1 MIILVTADNF
11 VVMFVGWEG
20 VGLCSYLLISFW
32 NTRVEA
38 TKSAI
43 KALVVNRIGDVCLLL
58 AIVLCFFVF
67 RTVDFDGIA
76 PQVPYIVGKT
86 FPIFNDIKIVSLIN
100 LLLLVG
106 IFGKSAQIGL
116 HLWLPDSM
124 EGPTPVSALIHAA
137 TMVTA
142 GIYLCLRLSFI
153 FEFSSMTL
161 NLLAFSGT
169 ITSFISGLMGLLQ
182 SDIKKIISY
191 STLGQ
196 LGYML
201 VLCGSSQYD
210 LALFHLI
217 NHAMFK
223 ALLFLTGGVFIYL
236 YKTQDM
242 RAMSGGKLLSGFL
255 YSMVLIGSLASD
267 GFIFFSSVE
276 SKDIVLEF
284 GSYGLI
290 IGAETCNWFG
300 LMSLAMTIMFNSSLL
315 DICDGEIFGKIPVYK
330 TDIRFIITL
339 TILAFFTLISNF
351 VLFQTFMTEFY
362 SDSSFVNLVNSYK
375 AGIDVLPYF
384 AKFLFVMLFGVLNL
398 QGGKEPI
405 RSELAFRSIV
415 LIGWFGYFYTAFAV
429 YMHIAGSLIGSKI
442 FMVLTGK
449 MIVQIFEYFPIF
461 ILLVF
466 LFFFTKY
473 LRNWVDFY
481 NIKIGIEY
489 FINKLHYDWIIN
501 LKISEKLI
509 KFGYFLY
516 KVVDKGILE
525 VLGPNGISTVAWN
538 MIKDYKK
545 YSSGYTYNYICLFLL
560 GLLYIFGIIF
570 YFF

>member
-1 MIILVTADNF
+1 
-11 VVMFVGWEG
+11 
-20 VGLCSYLLISFW
+20 
-32 NTRVEA
+32 
-38 TKSAI
+38 
-43 KALVVNRIGDVCLLL
+43 
-58 AIVLCFFVF
+58 
-67 RTVDFDGIA
+67 
-76 PQVPYIVGKT
+76 
-86 FPIFNDIKIVSLIN
+86 
-100 LLLLVG
+100 
-106 IFGKSAQIGL
+106 
-116 HLWLPDSM
+116 M

-182 SDIKKIISY
+182 SDIKKIIAY

-489 FINKLHYDWIIN
+489 FINKLHYD
-501 LKISEKLI
+501 
-509 KFGYFLY
+509 
-516 KVVDKGILE
+516 
-525 VLGPNGISTVAWN
+525 
-538 MIKDYKK
+538 
-545 YSSGYTYNYICLFLL
+545 
-560 GLLYIFGIIF
+560 
-570 YFF
+570 